1 MALIPYNELMTR
13 ILVADDDPLE
23 RKIVSAVLKKN
34 GHESILAEDGRQA
47 WDVLQQEKPR
57 FLITDWSMPVM
68 DGLELTRII
77 RAADLPGYTY
87 IILLTARDQ
96 SNDLVAGLEAGA
108 DDYLKKPF
116 DPQELLARIAVGE
129 RILHLEDKL
138 KAMLAKLEQQAMY
151 DSLTNVMNRR
161 AIYLF
166 AQGQLERARRA
177 GEPFS
182 LIFLD
187 VDNLKA
193 INDQHGH
200 LFGDV
205 AIKAVA
211 RTIQTSSRPYDG
223 VGRWAGDEFV
233 IILPGV
239 DSPNARKIA
248 SRILQGVSSQRLP
261 VTNQTEIQISLSAG
275 IVTITK
281 VILSEHMLDALV
293 DSADEA
299 LYRAK
304 RSGRNQVQFNII
316 TMDQS

>member
-1 MALIPYNELMTR
+1 MTR

-23 RKIVSAVLKKN
+23 RKILSAVLEKN
-34 GHESILAEDGRQA
+34 GHAMILAENGRQA
-47 WDVLQQEKPR
+47 WDLLQQEKPR
-57 FLITDWSMPVM
+57 FLITDWSMPSM
-68 DGLELTRII
+68 DGLELARTI
-77 RAADLPGYTY
+77 RAADLPGYIY
-87 IILLTARDQ
+87 IILLTAKDQ
-96 SNDLVAGLEAGA
+96 SNDIVAGLDAGA

-129 RILHLEDKL
+129 RILHLEDNL
-138 KAMLAKLEQQAMY
+138 KATLSKLEQQAMY

-166 AQGQLERARRA
+166 AQGQIERARRA
-177 GEPFS
+177 GDPFS
-182 LIFLD
+182 LVFLD
-187 VDNLKA
+187 IDNLKN

-200 LFGDV
+200 LSGDV

-211 RTIQTSSRPYDG
+211 RILQTSSRPYDG

-233 IILPGV
+233 MILPGV
-239 DSPNARKIA
+239 DAVNAHKIA
-248 SRILQGVSSQRLP
+248 DRVLQSVNHQSLP
-261 VTNQTEIQISLSAG
+261 LTDKAEMKISLSAG

-281 VILSEHMLDALV
+281 VVNTDHILDALV

-304 RSGRNQVQFNII
+304 RSGRNQVQFNVIAAEA
-316 TMDQS
+316 S